1 MSDIRSGVLEWLFT
15 GQVGASSKAMAAA
28 ACGLPSSRSYPS
40 DPDDLNRCLL
50 LLEKVPAV
58 RDRFTSIAELS
69 DVWARLIDRWE
80 VIERSFLDEV
90 GLNWTKSNRAP
101 KTYALMKSVIK
112 EEIGVLRV
120 KLERT

>member
-1 MSDIRSGVLEWLFT
+1 
-15 GQVGASSKAMAAA
+15 MAAA

-50 LLEKVPAV
+50 LLEKVPAI
-58 RDRFTSIAELS
+58 REKFSAISELS

-101 KTYALMKSVIK
+101 QTYALMKKVIG
-112 EEIGVLRV
+112 EEIGIVRV
-120 KLERT
+120 KLK

>member
-1 MSDIRSGVLEWLFT
+1 VSDIRSAVLEWLFT

-50 LLEKVPAV
+50 LLEKVPAI
-58 RDRFTSIAELS
+58 REKFSAISELS

-80 VIERSFLDEV
+80 AIERSFLDEV

-101 KTYALMKSVIK
+101 QTYALMKKVIG
-112 EEIGVLRV
+112 EEIGIVRV
-120 KLERT
+120 KLK

>member
-1 MSDIRSGVLEWLFT
+1 MSDIRSAVLEWLFT
-15 GQVGASSKAMAAA
+15 GQVGASSKVMAAA
-28 ACGLPSSRSYPS
+28 ACGFPCSRSYPS

-50 LLEKVPAV
+50 LLEKVLAIRERFPAI
-58 RDRFTSIAELS
+58 SELS
-69 DVWARLIDRWE
+69 DVWAKLIDRWE
-80 VIERSFLDEV
+80 VIERSFLDEA

-101 KTYALMKSVIK
+101 KTYTLMKSVIK

>member
-28 ACGLPSSRSYPS
+28 ACGLPGSRSYPS

-50 LLEKVPAV
+50 LLEKVPAI
-58 RDRFTSIAELS
+58 RDRFAAISDLS

-80 VIERSFLDEV
+80 VIEQSFLEEV